1 MGPLQY
7 HTLRQRLRHL
17 LNPDPNTGPGGEYR
31 ITSLYFDD
39 AEDSAL
45 FTKLAGSDHRA
56 KIRLRTYNGDCGK
69 VFLERKIKQGE
80 GIHKD
85 RLSVTSSQYD
95 ALIRG
100 DADALRNVTP
110 GDEPPGDETPQEDQL
125 LTDVAWQVKHRL
137 LRPKVIVDYVREA
150 YVHPLG
156 NVRIT
161 FDKSLRSGLT
171 CLDLRRDAPYVPVP
185 LDGQSIL
192 EVKYDAFLPRA
203 VQDVLQGEVL
213 VRQSA
218 SKYVLC
224 RTLCKFNPWEAE

>member
-17 LNPDPNTGPGGEYR
+17 LYPDRNTGPGGEYR

-45 FTKLAGSDHRA
+45 FTKLAGSDRRA
-56 KIRLRTYNGDCGK
+56 KIRLRTYNGDCDK
-69 VFLERKIKQGE
+69 VFLERKIKRGE

-85 RLSVTSSQYD
+85 RLTVTSPQYD
-95 ALIRG
+95 ALIHG
-100 DADALRNVTP
+100 DADALRNGTS
-110 GDEPPGDETPQEDQL
+110 GEDQL
-125 LTDVAWQVKHRL
+125 LADVAWQVKHRL
-137 LRPKVIVDYVREA
+137 LRPRVIVDYVREA

-161 FDKSLRSGLT
+161 FDKRLRSGLT
-171 CLDLRRDAPYVPVP
+171 SLDLRREAPYVPVP

-203 VQDVLQGEVL
+203 VQDVLQGEDL